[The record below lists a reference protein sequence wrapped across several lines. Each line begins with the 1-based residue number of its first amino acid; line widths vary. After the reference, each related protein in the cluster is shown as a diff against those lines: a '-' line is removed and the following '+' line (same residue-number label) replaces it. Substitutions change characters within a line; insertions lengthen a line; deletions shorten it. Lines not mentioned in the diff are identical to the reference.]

1 MTDLRII
8 VLVGIA
14 LVVLSFLLGKWLG
27 GRLADFRET
36 RTVEAPPPEHNGF
49 RVEQTVVGGAKA
61 RQLFERGQPGPGE
74 TLSLYDG
81 SHRRGVKH
89 GSEAP

>member
-1 MTDLRII
+1 MF
-8 VLVGIA
+8 LVGIA
-14 LVVLSFLLGKWLG
+14 LAVVSFGIGKWLG
-27 GRLADFRET
+27 GRLADARDT
-36 RTVEAPPPEHNGF
+36 QTLPAPDEGF
-49 RVEQTVVGGAKA
+49 RVEQAGVGGARA

-89 GSEAP
+89 GTEVV